1 MSLNS
6 IFQYFVPKDKK
17 VFFPLFEQASS
28 NVVAMA
34 TTLVEAVNSGQVAT
48 TEDLYRQIDKLEGKG
63 DEITHQIYLELG
75 KNFITPFDR
84 EDIHALATAI
94 DDVADYIQGA
104 ANRMLLYNIGA
115 ANEHIKKLSELI
127 LQASIDL
134 EKAVKELK
142 DLRNV
147 RNIADSCIRI
157 NSVENQAD
165 YVFDRAVADLFLFEK
180 DAIQLIKYKE
190 IYAALET
197 ATDMCEDAANVMES
211 ILVKNASAKVY
222 TLAYIPFQWLLRC
235 SLL

>member
-17 VFFPLFEQASS
+17 VFFPLFEQAAS

-34 TTLVEAVNSGQVAT
+34 TVLVETVNSNDPAKR
-48 TEDLYRQIDKLEGKG
+48 EELFKQIDKLENRG
-63 DEITHQIYLELG
+63 DEITHQLHLELG

-84 EDIHALATAI
+84 EDIHSLASAI

-104 ANRMLLYNIGA
+104 ANRMSLYRIDDF
-115 ANEHIKKLSELI
+115 NEDIRKLSELT

-142 DLRNV
+142 DLKNV

-157 NSVENQAD
+157 NSIENQAD
-165 YVFDRAVADLFLFEK
+165 YVFDRAVADLFLYEK
-180 DAIQLIKYKE
+180 DAIRLIKYKE
-190 IYAALET
+190 ILAALET

-211 ILVKNASAKVY
+211 ILVKNA
-222 TLAYIPFQWLLRC
+222 
-235 SLL
+235 

>member
-28 NVVAMA
+28 NVVSMA
-34 TTLVEAVNSGQVAT
+34 TILVEAVNSNNAAT
-48 TEDLYRQIDKLEGKG
+48 REELFKQIDKLENKG
-63 DEITHQIYLELG
+63 DETTHQIYLELG

-84 EDIHALATAI
+84 EDIHSLATAI

-104 ANRMLLYNIGA
+104 ANRMMLYNVSEI
-115 ANEHIKKLSELI
+115 NDHIRKLSELI

-165 YVFDRAVADLFLFEK
+165 YVFDRAVADLFLYEK
-180 DAIQLIKYKE
+180 DAINLIKYKE
-190 IYAALET
+190 IYSALET

-211 ILVKNASAKVY
+211 ILVKNA
-222 TLAYIPFQWLLRC
+222 
-235 SLL
+235 